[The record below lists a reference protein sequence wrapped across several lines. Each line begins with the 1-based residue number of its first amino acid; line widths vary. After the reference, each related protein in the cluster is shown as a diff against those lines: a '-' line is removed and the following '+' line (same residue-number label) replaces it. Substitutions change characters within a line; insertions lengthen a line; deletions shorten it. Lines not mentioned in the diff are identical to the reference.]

1 MSSLYCVKRERVTRL
16 SNKDKYRK
24 SRANLFGNDKSEYGY
39 VLPTKEELIAWKDEM
54 VLISENELTSVYA
67 IPESLYL
74 DTRDK
79 KDYDKYRAKNLALKT
94 LKDVFDGYDVNSAT
108 EYFDANIN
116 YGYSKE
122 LLSNYHGITTKEED
136 FKLQKAMEYRA
147 EVMGISVEE
156 VRITDIVNGGYPLF
170 KGSLK
175 VVGFE
180 NYMALEVDT
189 LTGIPLKVKR
199 VKDSSIANNLS
210 YQKNMVESDIDF
222 KQLSNALVRLNSY
235 AGGGSPKTP
244 DIVDKFGYAFD
255 IDGVNGEYMNKFT
268 YACINGL
275 ILPPTTVSNSG
286 NGIHTSYG
294 LKEPISIG
302 KAMYGACDKEW
313 KNRGSIFNLSEILSF
328 LLYAVS
334 TTPFILRDG
343 DEPTKYLNIHQGMR
357 SPGSK
362 TKSGLPVMS
371 ICLDKYY
378 SVDELIDYALSQ
390 IKRLNR
396 VYLKYIETGESLS
409 DIYFTTEFIEDDYT
423 PFKDKKEFLDI
434 YDNLVKVGL
443 IDKSYKRVST
453 YHLEDL
459 LFECNKRKLRFN
471 SYKFMLDDLNRVPDK
486 DRNYDIPKN
495 IIENHK
501 LYKKRGKNINKSKTA
516 KTKRGFAPH
525 DPKRYH
531 SLYDRIKTDMEF
543 NGMNFEGN
551 RANLSR
557 DLLKVGKRCDLKKE
571 DIIEDIK
578 KLLPLFNEDA
588 NSPFTLRDIINI
600 AKDWN
605 SKDFVLCSD
614 ELINI
619 HLGAD
624 ENNLWMGP
632 RNRKRLKKER
642 EGLPRNARG
651 KGKLKRKDAVE
662 NDKKI
667 ESLILV
673 SKDLTDLAKKAG
685 FSRQTACNRYKND
698 ENFMNIH
705 AKKRAE
711 KIIKG
716 IAKDENFKYLKN
728 DKKQAFLMDLIKKDV
743 LGDKPEFIDEVLM
756 NVVFLTIVKINKF
769 SNMKNRETP
778 ERGWLFNLLRYNDGN
793 VIPYSDVI
801 GNYLDAIISKYKSDT
816 EQVLYMENIR
826 ANIDNMHRYSNIMYG
841 IFKEFEDL
849 DEEKTNTSELLNY
862 AVKGLYAVSIDK
874 EARKFVKLSKKGF
887 NEIKYLIVPKETLD
901 LVTTTIKQRAMWN
914 KPMYDFDSIF
924 AKEVWESI
932 KDFCPL
938 K

>member
-39 VLPTKEELIAWKDEM
+39 VLPDKKDLENWKDEM
-54 VLISENELTSVYA
+54 VLISKNELTSVYA

-122 LLSNYHGITTKEED
+122 LLSNYHGETTKEED
-136 FKLQKAMEYRA
+136 FKLRKALEYRA

-189 LTGIPLKVKR
+189 LTGIPIRVKR

-210 YQKNMVESDIDF
+210 YQKNMVGSDIDF

-235 AGGGSPKTP
+235 AGASVPKTP
-244 DIVDKFGYAFD
+244 DIVDKFGFAFD
-255 IDGVNGEYMNKFT
+255 IDGVDEEYMNKFT

-328 LLYAVS
+328 LLYAIS
-334 TTPFILRDG
+334 TTPFILKDG

-357 SPGSK
+357 SPGSR

-371 ICLDKYY
+371 ICLNKYY
-378 SVDELIDYALSQ
+378 SVDELIDYAFAQ

-396 VYLKYIETGESLS
+396 VYLKSVKTKETLS
-409 DIYFTTEFIEDDYT
+409 DIYFTTDFIEDDYT

-443 IDKSYKRVST
+443 IDKAYKRVST

-459 LFECNKRKLRFN
+459 LFECNKRKIRFN
-471 SYKFMLDDLNRVPDK
+471 SYKLMLDDLNRVPDK

-501 LYKKRGKNINKSKTA
+501 LYKKRGKNINNSKTA

-525 DPKRYH
+525 DPERYY
-531 SLYDRIKTDMEF
+531 SLLDRIRSDMEF
-543 NGMNFEGN
+543 CGMNFEGN

-557 DLLKVGKRCDLKKE
+557 DLLKVGKRCGLKKE
-571 DIIEDIK
+571 NIIEDIK

-624 ENNLWMGP
+624 EDNFWMGP

-642 EGLPRNARG
+642 EGLSKNTRG
-651 KGKLKRKDAVE
+651 KGKGKRKDSIK
-662 NDKKI
+662 NDKKL

-673 SKDLTDLAKKAG
+673 STGIKDLAEKAG
-685 FSRQTACNRYKND
+685 LSDKTVRNRYGNNKSL
-698 ENFMNIH
+698 MKVH
-705 AKKRAE
+705 AGKRAE
-711 KIIKG
+711 KIVKKISR
-716 IAKDENFKYLKN
+716 DENFKYLKS
-728 DKKQAFLMDLIKKDV
+728 DKKQAFLMDLIKEDV
-743 LGDKPEFIDEVLM
+743 LGDNLKFIDEVLL
-756 NVVFLTIVKINKF
+756 NIIFLAIVKIEKF

-778 ERGWLFNLLRYNDGN
+778 EKGWFFNLLRYNDGN
-793 VIPYSDVI
+793 IIPYSNVI
-801 GNYLDAIISKYKSDT
+801 CSYLDTIISKYEVDK
-816 EQVLYMENIR
+816 EQAVYLEEIKTNL
-826 ANIDNMHRYSNIMYG
+826 DNMHKYSNIMYG
-841 IFKEFEDL
+841 IFKEFEDF
-849 DEEKTNTSELLNY
+849 DENEAITSELLNY
-862 AVKGLYAVSIDK
+862 AVKGLYATSIDK
-874 EARKFVKLSKKGF
+874 EARKYVKLSKQGF
-887 NEIKYLIVPKETLD
+887 NEIKYLIAPKETLD
-901 LVTTTIKQRAMWN
+901 LIAVTIKQRAIFGE
-914 KPMYDFDSIF
+914 PMYDFDSVF

-932 KDFCPL
+932 KAFCPL
-938 K
+938 R